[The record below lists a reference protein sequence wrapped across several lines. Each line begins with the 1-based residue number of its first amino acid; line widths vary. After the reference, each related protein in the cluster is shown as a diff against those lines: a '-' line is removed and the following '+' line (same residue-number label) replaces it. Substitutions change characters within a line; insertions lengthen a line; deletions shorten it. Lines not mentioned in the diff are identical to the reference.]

1 MSNSSEPPI
10 ESSEEGLEDL
20 LIYLRTLD
28 KESLTKFIQDKNL
41 I

>member
-1 MSNSSEPPI
+1 MSNSAEPPI

-28 KESLTKFIQDKNL
+28 KE
-41 I
+41 